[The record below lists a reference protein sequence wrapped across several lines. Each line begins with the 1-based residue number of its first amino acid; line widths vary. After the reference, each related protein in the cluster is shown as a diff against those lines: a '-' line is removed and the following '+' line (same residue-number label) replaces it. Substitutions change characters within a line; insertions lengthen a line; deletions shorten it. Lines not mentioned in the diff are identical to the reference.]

1 MQTTYLSMGSNIGDR
16 QYYLHEAIR
25 LLGKHLKL

>member
-25 LLGKHLKL
+25 LLENTLKL

>member
-25 LLGKHLKL
+25 L